1 METKNLK
8 SELILNG
15 CKNMNYLKN
24 LIKRYQFNPKKFKL
38 GMRTLKTGI
47 AVFIVLLLFHFF
59 GWEGTQIGTLT
70 AVFSLREDFDK
81 SVHFGVSRVVGNSVG
96 GLLSLLFFLLDQAF
110 HHQFWVTLIFVPV
123 CTMLGIM
130 INVAIDN
137 KAGIIGGTSALLII
151 TLSIPANETI
161 VYVFARVFETF
172 CGVFVATLVN
182 ADVDKIREKIKS
194 KSK

>member
-1 METKNLK
+1 
-8 SELILNG
+8 
-15 CKNMNYLKN
+15 MNYLKK

-38 GMRTLKTGI
+38 GMRTLKTGL

-59 GWEGTQIGTLT
+59 GWE